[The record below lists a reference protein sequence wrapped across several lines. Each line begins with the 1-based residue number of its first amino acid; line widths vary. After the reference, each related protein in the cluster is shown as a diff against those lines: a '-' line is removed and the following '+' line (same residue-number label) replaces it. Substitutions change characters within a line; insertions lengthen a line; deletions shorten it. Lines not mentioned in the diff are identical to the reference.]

1 VERTKANVFASR
13 RSRWCFGFSVSR
25 TGWSG
30 VVLVV
35 EDEVLL
41 RLMVADELRRNGLSV
56 VEAAN
61 ADRH

>member
-1 VERTKANVFASR
+1 VESERP
-13 RSRWCFGFSVSR
+13 
-25 TGWSG
+25 